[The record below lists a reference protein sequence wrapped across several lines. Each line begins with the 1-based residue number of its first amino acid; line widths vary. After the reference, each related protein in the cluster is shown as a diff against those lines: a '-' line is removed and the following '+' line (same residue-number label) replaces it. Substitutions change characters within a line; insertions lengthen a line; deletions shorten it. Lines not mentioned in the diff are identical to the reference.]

1 MVERPQIP
9 KKQTTAFKY
18 NYKLDL
24 RVHPRCSSNFSCFS
38 AYLNR
43 SQADRFLEDAIV
55 DNIGITVEDIR
66 NSAAEITGA
75 LPDSVETEPP
85 QLTRRE
91 EQILRL
97 ILAGKTNKQIARVLS
112 RSCRTIEYHRN
123 RLMHKL
129 EARNAAELV
138 KQAIVMGI
146 V

>member
-1 MVERPQIP
+1 MVERPRIP
-9 KKQTTAFKY
+9 KNQATAFKY
-18 NYKLDL
+18 SHRQDL
-24 RVHPRCSSNFSCFS
+24 RVPPRCSSNFPCFS
-38 AYLNR
+38 GYLKR

-66 NSAAEITGA
+66 NSATEITET

-112 RSCRTIEYHRN
+112 RSCRTVEYHRN

-129 EARNAAELV
+129 DASNAAELV